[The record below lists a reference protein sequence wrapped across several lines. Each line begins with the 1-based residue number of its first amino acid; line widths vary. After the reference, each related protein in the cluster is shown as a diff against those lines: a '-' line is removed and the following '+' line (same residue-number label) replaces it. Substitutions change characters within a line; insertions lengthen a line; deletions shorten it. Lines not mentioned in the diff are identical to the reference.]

1 MKKWIIALIIG
12 MLAGFLICGV
22 VVWKTMPQMMLT
34 VKKSNYDFEETF
46 SRIENS
52 ILDND
57 WDIQRIYDMQ
67 ECMESYGHE
76 NIKNIS
82 IFSICKPENVAD
94 ILADDKNKKVTAIMP
109 CRMGVYETSNG
120 EVYVSRMNIAL
131 MSKMFGGVI
140 EDVMSGVAKDE
151 AEILKGIIED

>member
-52 ILDND
+52 ILDHD

-109 CRMGVYETSNG
+109 CRMGIYETSNG
-120 EVYVSRMNIAL
+120 DVYVSRMNIAL

>member
-1 MKKWIIALIIG
+1 MKKLVIGLIIG
-12 MLAGFLICGV
+12 MVIGFLICGI
-22 VVWKTMPQMMLT
+22 VVWKTMPQMMLI

-46 SRIENS
+46 SRIEDS
-52 ILDND
+52 IISHD

-67 ECMESYGHE
+67 ECMESYGYE

-82 IFSICKPENVAD
+82 IFSLCKPENVAI

-109 CRMGVYETSNG
+109 CRMGVYEDSNG
-120 EVYVSRMNIAL
+120 EVYVSRLNIAL

-140 EDVMSGVAKDE
+140 EEVMSGVAQDE
-151 AEILKGIIED
+151 ADILGGIIEE

>member
-1 MKKWIIALIIG
+1 MKKLIIGLIIG

-52 ILDND
+52 ILDHD

-67 ECMESYGHE
+67 ECMESYGYE

-82 IFSICKPENVAD
+82 IFSLCKPENVAV

-120 EVYVSRMNIAL
+120 EVYVSRLNIAL

-140 EDVMSGVAKDE
+140 EEVMSGVAKDE
-151 AEILKGIIED
+151 ADILEGIIKE

>member
-1 MKKWIIALIIG
+1 MKKWIIVLIIG

-52 ILDND
+52 ILNHD

-67 ECMESYGHE
+67 ECMETYGYE
-76 NIKNIS
+76 DIKNIS

-109 CRMGVYETSNG
+109 CRMGIYETSNG
-120 EVYVSRMNIAL
+120 DVYVSRMNIAL

>member
-1 MKKWIIALIIG
+1 MKKLVIGLIIG
-12 MLAGFLICGV
+12 MVVGFLICGI

-46 SRIENS
+46 SRIEDS
-52 ILDND
+52 IIAHD

-67 ECMESYGHE
+67 ECMESYGYE

-82 IFSICKPENVAD
+82 IFSLCKPENVAE
-94 ILADDKNKKVTAIMP
+94 ILNDDKNKKVTAIMP
-109 CRMGVYETSNG
+109 CRMGVYEDSNG
-120 EVYVSRMNIAL
+120 EVYVSRLNIAL

-140 EDVMSGVAKDE
+140 EEVMSGVAKDE
-151 AEILKGIIED
+151 ADILEGIIEE

>member
-1 MKKWIIALIIG
+1 MKKLVFGLIIG
-12 MLAGFLICGV
+12 MLVGFLICGV
-22 VVWKTMPQMMLT
+22 VVWQTMPKMMLT

-46 SRIENS
+46 ARIENS
-52 ILDND
+52 IIDHD

-67 ECMESYGHE
+67 ECMESYGYE

-82 IFSICKPENVAD
+82 IFSLCKPQNVAE

-109 CRMGVYETSNG
+109 CRMGVYEISNG

-140 EDVMSGVAKDE
+140 EEVMSGVAKDE
-151 AEILKGIIED
+151 ADILEGIIEE

>member
-1 MKKWIIALIIG
+1 MKKLVIGLIIG
-12 MLAGFLICGV
+12 LVVGFLICGV
-22 VVWKTMPQMMLT
+22 VVWKTMPKMMLT
-34 VKKSNYDFEETF
+34 VKKSNYGFEETF

-52 ILDND
+52 IIDHD

-67 ECMESYGHE
+67 ECMESYGYE

-82 IFSICKPENVAD
+82 IFSLCKPENVAE

-109 CRMGVYETSNG
+109 CRMGVYEDSNG
-120 EVYVSRMNIAL
+120 EVYVSRLNIAL

-140 EDVMSGVAKDE
+140 EEVMSGVAKDE
-151 AEILKGIIED
+151 ADILEGIIEE

>member
-22 VVWKTMPQMMLT
+22 VVWKTMPQIMLT
-34 VKKSNYDFEETF
+34 IKKSNYDFEETF

-52 ILDND
+52 ILDHD

-67 ECMESYGHE
+67 ECMETYGYE
-76 NIKNIS
+76 DIKNIS

-109 CRMGVYETSNG
+109 CRMGIYETSNG
-120 EVYVSRMNIAL
+120 DVYVSRMNIAL

>member
-12 MLAGFLICGV
+12 LLAGFLICGV
-22 VVWKTMPQMMLT
+22 VAWKTMPQMMLT

-76 NIKNIS
+76 NIKNIL

-109 CRMGVYETSNG
+109 CRMGIYETSNG
-120 EVYVSRMNIAL
+120 DVYVSRLNIAL

-151 AEILKGIIED
+151 ADILEGIIEE